1 MPDWAANTPWW
12 VVFGLTVTLLLTLF
26 KIARWSASKDNR
38 LGSLEKLVA
47 EIRED
52 IKKIFNRLPAPTS
65 VQANSPV
72 SLSEFGEKI
81 SSRLSVRAWAAR
93 EALSLVDE
101 ARGKEEFEIFDTC
114 VAHVKARLEADEELD
129 KAVRAGAYELGTE
142 PEQIRKV
149 YEVELPDEVLRLIE
163 QAA

>member
-72 SLSEFGEKI
+72 SLSEFGGKYQAGCP
-81 SSRLSVRAWAAR
+81 SG
-93 EALSLVDE
+93 
-101 ARGKEEFEIFDTC
+101 RGRPAK
-114 VAHVKARLEADEELD
+114 
-129 KAVRAGAYELGTE
+129 
-142 PEQIRKV
+142 P
-149 YEVELPDEVLRLIE
+149 
-163 QAA
+163 